1 MLLPTL
7 VLLLMEKLGVQ
18 PPQLSAR
25 LLALLPLLL
34 LAFSVL
40 LFYLSGCFPAAFTGA
55 GNSEPVPYYSI
66 PFLGGL
72 SSMAHD
78 HILPPQPELG
88 CYVIREVH
96 QAERTAS

>member
-40 LFYLSGCFPAAFTGA
+40 LFYLSG
-55 GNSEPVPYYSI
+55 
-66 PFLGGL
+66 LL
-72 SSMAHD
+72 SCR
-78 HILPPQPELG
+78 LYRG
-88 CYVIREVH
+88 REF
-96 QAERTAS
+96 